1 MLIIFLQMDFPKI
14 NPWSV
19 ENLEEFLYFCCP
31 ECDDRNQSRNTFLE
45 HALHQHP
52 TSKEYLL
59 KFIVKN
65 EILLEENFNESESN
79 GTDDNQIIP
88 SLIVKCDIKEEY
100 DKAVV
105 FKFFLLYNHFF
116 HDKVILFLIFII
128 FILEKYTC
136 V

>member
-1 MLIIFLQMDFPKI
+1 MDFQNI

-65 EILLEENFNESESN
+65 EILLEENFNESES
-79 GTDDNQIIP
+79 DDNQIIP

-100 DKAVV
+100 DKAVYINTE
-105 FKFFLLYNHFF
+105 FKNCCDKDTTENIEENQLLTMNIN
-116 HDKVILFLIFII
+116 KIP
-128 FILEKYTC
+128 E
-136 V
+136 